1 MIPQPTVYVG
11 SPESPDDYDVFETE
25 GITVYIRKGTQT
37 KNGKLTVTLI
47 KMLWME
53 SLTVEGMEY

>member
-1 MIPQPTVYVG
+1 VYVG